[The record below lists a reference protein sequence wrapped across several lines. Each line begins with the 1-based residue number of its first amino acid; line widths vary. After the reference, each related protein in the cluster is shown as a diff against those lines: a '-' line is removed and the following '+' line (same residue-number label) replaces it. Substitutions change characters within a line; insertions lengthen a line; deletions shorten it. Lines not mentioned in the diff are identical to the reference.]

1 MREVQITDA
10 ELERLIAPA
19 IRKFMRRVGFKMGTP
34 SDETPSAFMFPINLN
49 LSGAIGVHRSEDGV
63 WTFSQEDDPMLADR
77 MIETMIAH
85 GQAFDTRA
93 TPSRA
98 E

>member
-1 MREVQITDA
+1 MRELQITDA

-19 IRKFMRRVGFKMGTP
+19 IRKRMRAAGFKMGTA
-34 SDETPSAFMFPINLN
+34 SDEVPSAFVFPINLN
-49 LSGAIGVHRSEDGV
+49 LAGVVGVHRSEDGV

-77 MIETMIAH
+77 MIDSMMAH
-85 GQAFDTRA
+85 EQAFETR
-93 TPSRA
+93 TIPIRS

>member
-19 IRKFMRRVGFKMGTP
+19 IRKRLRAAGFKMGTA
-34 SDETPSAFMFPINLN
+34 SDEVPSAFMFPINLN
-49 LSGAIGVHRSEDGV
+49 LAGVVGVHRSEDGV
-63 WTFSQEDDPMLADR
+63 WTFSQEDNPMLADR
-77 MIETMIAH
+77 MMDSMIAH
-85 GQAFDTRA
+85 GHAFETRT
-93 TPSRA
+93 TPTRS